1 MMKKL
6 FLVSLI
12 VFFIVLSTTAYA
24 TEKASLG
31 NFNLAIKLDYI
42 NFTKDALKNSD
53 IDTGLY
59 TGLEGYGK
67 IAPNLYLGAEV
78 GYANPEGTA
87 LGLDTKLNFIP
98 IEMNLKYIVEA
109 APNLNVDFGIG
120 ISYNYVEEKAS
131 GIGVSVSLDDWVFGG
146 QLFADLN
153 YRIDTVFIGINAK
166 YQITENSDIG
176 GTESDR
182 SFSNWRIGGQAGIM
196 F

>member
-1 MMKKL
+1 MIKGGIMKKL
-6 FLVSLI
+6 FLFSLI
-12 VFFIVLSTTAYA
+12 VSFIVLSTTAYA
-24 TEKASLG
+24 AEKASLG
-31 NFNLAIKLDYI
+31 NFNLAIKLDSI
-42 NFTKDALKNSD
+42 NFTEDALKNSD

-67 IAPNLYLGAEV
+67 IALNLYLGAEV

-87 LGLDTKLNFIP
+87 LGLDTELNFIP

-109 APNLNVDFGIG
+109 APNLDMDFGIG
-120 ISYNYVEEKAS
+120 ISCNYVEEKAS
-131 GIGVSVSLDDWVFGG
+131 SLDDWVFGG
-146 QLFADLN
+146 QVFADLN

-176 GTESDR
+176 DTESDR